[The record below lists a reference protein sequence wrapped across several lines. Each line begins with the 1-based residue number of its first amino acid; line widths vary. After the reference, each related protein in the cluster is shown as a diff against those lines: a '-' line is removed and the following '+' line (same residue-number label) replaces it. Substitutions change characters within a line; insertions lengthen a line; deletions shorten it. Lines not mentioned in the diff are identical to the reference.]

1 MEKINCVL
9 LVDDRPTTNFF
20 NKKIISL
27 CGNVEHV
34 KETKN
39 GKEAL
44 NYILKQGAYAQKNI
58 PKPNIILLDV
68 NMPVMDGFE
77 FVEKIGECDK
87 EITQETLIVLLT
99 TSNWSRD
106 KNKALKEELIHDFLE
121 KPLTKEKFNKI
132 ADYYKTTYAK
142 E

>member
-27 CGNVEHV
+27 CGNVKHV
-34 KETKN
+34 EETQN

-44 NYILKQGAYAQKNI
+44 DYILKEGKYTQKEI
-58 PKPNIILLDV
+58 PKPNIIFLDV

-77 FVEKIGECDK
+77 FIEKISEYDK

-99 TSNWSRD
+99 TSNWNKD
-106 KNKALKEELIHDFLE
+106 KNKALKEELIYDFLE

-142 E
+142 V